1 MPCNLTYLQ
10 VLGIISMWTSGG
22 GNGWGCSVD
31 HKHCKT
37 LLKLYGFKSSLVFLK
52 TRRTQCQLSVC
63 FSSYGFAGDRSNNP
77 NHLSFTKGK
86 IYCFWLKRR
95 LSQEQYYSRQSKT
108 GPLLQGLQQVPW
120 PHCLTSATQFSSPWE
135 AVKRIWHL
143 TKGQRRDS
151 QTWGTQ
157 AFIWVS
163 FRVSAELKGCH
174 AKWLLAIY

>member
-1 MPCNLTYLQ
+1 MELDFSIN
-10 VLGIISMWTSGG
+10 VLNARI
-22 GNGWGCSVD
+22 
-31 HKHCKT
+31 
-37 LLKLYGFKSSLVFLK
+37 LLGVLHILK
-52 TRRTQCQLSVC
+52 YQQDIPPLLWKARTQCQLSVC

-86 IYCFWLKRR
+86 IYCFWLKRH
-95 LSQEQYYSRQSKT
+95 LSQEQYYSLQSKT
-108 GPLLQGLQQVPW
+108 GPLLLVPW
-120 PHCLTSATQFSSPWE
+120 LHSLTSATQFSSPWE

-143 TKGQRRDS
+143 TKGRGRDS
-151 QTWGTQ
+151 QSWGTQ